1 MAPQNKGISCFWY
14 EDPLRSVRSMSNQ
27 FNEDGT
33 TSDLDRDLGP
43 RVMMVR
49 ELEANQDS
57 SLDDE
62 SEEDEDDRWRELV
75 RGQDV
80 PSDYW
85 HIQKLIKYMKVQ

>member
-1 MAPQNKGISCFWY
+1 
-14 EDPLRSVRSMSNQ
+14 MSNQ